1 MYITS
6 WGDAFIASFQSFKW
20 ALASFIPQ
28 LVFAIILF
36 VIGWILAHYVGK
48 AIKALVDSLKL
59 DTMFRSTGL
68 EKNLER
74 AGMHLSVGGFIG
86 GLFRW
91 IIIIGFFIASMQFL
105 GLTEVTSFL
114 NSALIPYLLQVLVAA
129 LLLAVASVI
138 AEGARKLVI
147 ASASGAN
154 IGSAKALG
162 SVAFYAIWIFAIFFA
177 LSGLGIAQQYMGTLF
192 TGIVFMLAL
201 AGGLA
206 FGLGGKEAAART
218 IENIKGSMKQ

>member
-59 DTMFRSTGL
+59 DNMFRSTGL

-114 NSALIPYLLQVLVAA
+114 NSVLIPYLLQVLVAA
-129 LLLAVASVI
+129 LLLAIASVI
-138 AEGARKLVI
+138 AEGARKVVI

-154 IGSAKALG
+154 IGAARTLG
-162 SVAFYAIWIFAIFFA
+162 SIAFYAIWVFAIFFA
-177 LSGLGIAQQYMGTLF
+177 LSGFEFIQPYMGTLF
-192 TGIVFMLAL
+192 TGIIFMLAL

-206 FGLGGKEAAART
+206 FGLGGKEAASRT
-218 IENIKGSMKQ
+218 IESIKGSMKQ